1 VAERI
6 GYLATS
12 SNAGNSFML
21 KFDTTTTAA
30 PSGEFAG

>member
-1 VAERI
+1 MAARI

-12 SNAGNSFML
+12 SNGANSFML

-30 PSGEFAG
+30 PSGTVAG